1 MRSLY
6 LFLIMTT
13 LCIIPTFAGSAYAQ
27 TTIIVNSTDV
37 CFLNYTAGVDMWR
50 NCGIEDDWLAF
61 AILPWEW
68 ITGGY
73 FSMILVAIIIMF
85 SYIKYHKASYPLLIG
100 TVYLP
105 ISYTLFPEQFMSWA
119 IIMAGFYFGVLI
131 TYVFI
136 KQTKEY

>member
-1 MRSLY
+1 MRKI
-6 LFLIMTT
+6 LFLIA
-13 LCIIPTFAGSAYAQ
+13 LAIIPYLQSSASAQ
-27 TTIIVNSTDV
+27 TIINVNQTDV

-50 NCGIEDDWLAF
+50 NCGIGDDWLAF
-61 AILPWEW
+61 MILPWEW

-105 ISYTLFPEQFMSWA
+105 VAYTLFPDQFVIWA
-119 IIMAGFYFGVLI
+119 IIMTGFYFGIMI
-131 TYVFI
+131 TYIFI
-136 KQTKEY
+136 RQTKEYAG